1 VIILLADVNIQGHI
15 EIMVKRMQAEPWLGF
30 WNHLELSCVSF
41 ADVGL
46 NPGDS
51 DAVIWQRCQE
61 RRAFLLTNNRN
72 DDGPD
77 SLEATIRTCNTPQSL
92 PVFTI
97 GDAERL
103 KNECDYS
110 DRVIWGL
117 LEYLLQI
124 DNLLGTGRLF
134 LPGTD

>member
-1 VIILLADVNIQGHI
+1 MIHLLADVNIQGHI
-15 EIMVKRMQAEPWLGF
+15 EFLVLRMQAEPWLGF
-30 WNHLELSCVSF
+30 WSHLELSCVTF
-41 ADVGL
+41 ADL
-46 NPGDS
+46 ELTPRDS
-51 DAVIWQRCQE
+51 DSVIWHRCQE

-77 SLEATIRTCNTPQSL
+77 SLENTICTCNTPQSL

-103 KNECDYS
+103 KNEREYA
-110 DRVIWGL
+110 DRVIWAL
-117 LEYLLQI
+117 LEYLLEI

-134 LPGTD
+134 LPGKD

>member
-15 EIMVKRMQAEPWLGF
+15 EIMVKRMQSEPWLGF
-30 WNHLELSCVSF
+30 WNHLQLSCVSF
-41 ADVGL
+41 TEVGL
-46 NPGDS
+46 SPTDS

-61 RRAFLLTNNRN
+61 RRVFLLTNNRN

-77 SLEATIRTCNTPQSL
+77 SLEATIRTCNAPQSL

-103 KNECDYS
+103 NNEREYS

-117 LEYLLQI
+117 LEYLLEI

-134 LPGTD
+134 LPAKE